1 MTMQKKLKPIYD
13 ALDYEQYKSAI
24 NLCNKMLKKSA
35 QDSSVPLIKTLK
47 AMALCRL
54 GTSQL
59 VEAKS
64 IADDVFQQLV
74 NGAVDLEDD
83 LLHTLVLVY
92 KKLIDNDKIVQLY
105 TLAVARH
112 PKDEELLA
120 HLFMAHTR
128 NLDYS
133 SMKACATKMHKQFKS
148 SKYLFWSIFSTY
160 LCGVY
165 NEDALCKTLATR
177 MLDKQYA
184 DGKLQN
190 MEEYKFFTQLLID
203 NQSHDRA
210 LELLDKGNFKLTVE
224 QFQLQLKALV
234 GKQDQNALFQFC
246 LVQLQLWPDDYEL
259 WFHLVQSCGSDR
271 HMQEQC
277 LQHIK
282 QLMQT
287 SNVRGP
293 YLAFVEYA
301 HEVDKS
307 LFSEAFCQY
316 YEKYGLK
323 TCWFEDI
330 KKYLNIISQMTSED
344 QRNLLKQLANDR
356 QTRYT
361 SVDDIT
367 WDVNICKLKCALGLL
382 QLDNGLLQKY
392 QDALELGKDLELTVN
407 QFGDEFL
414 LMYCQLLIK
423 DKLSLQNVNGCISL
437 LKHGLG
443 KSKFNVQLKILLIRC
458 LLYVGDFDE
467 ALSVYNSLDV
477 KNILHDTVGWIIM
490 PSAYF
495 LGQLSKSQQLISNA
509 LTLYIEN
516 DGQVPEQ
523 VCQALKCEAYTKIV
537 PFIEFHQKLA
547 SSVHKANLLI
557 TSAKLQLFQSFK
569 SCSSV
574 NEVANGFSQLQPLP
588 DCTKLSDNRDLGVF
602 DNFVGESSNYRQL
615 ISPSNDSAQSSLIP
629 QCFLFKLVQSRL
641 VSEDFAQCDSDY
653 ATFRCIKAL
662 VVDKDF
668 VQFRNSIE
676 SLVKCVA
683 SVNNCSSEV
692 LKSMV
697 LCLEIVCFS
706 LLIIE
711 SVDIGVLQKP
721 DVKRVLSDA
730 VNGCEQ
736 SLKLLIEGNV
746 EGDVHSA
753 SFMDKN
759 QPIDIQMYTAQLPDL
774 QELMTLVTNL
784 ARLLK
789 I

>member
-128 NLDYS
+128 NLDYTN
-133 SMKACATKMHKQFKS
+133 MKACATKMHKQFKS

-165 NEDALCKTLATR
+165 NDDALCKTLATR

-190 MEEYKFFTQLLID
+190 MEEYKFFIQLLID
-203 NQSHDRA
+203 DQSHDRA

-224 QFQLQLKALV
+224 QFQLQLKALLA
-234 GKQDQNALFQFC
+234 KQDQNALFQFC

-259 WFHLVQSCGSDR
+259 WLHLVQSCGGDKQ
-271 HMQEQC
+271 MQEQF

-301 HEVDKS
+301 HEAEKS

-316 YEKYGLK
+316 YEKYGHK

-330 KKYLNIISQMTSED
+330 KKYLKIICDMTSED
-344 QRNLLKQLANDR
+344 QCNLLKKLANDR
-356 QTRYT
+356 QTAYT

-367 WDVNICKLKCALGLL
+367 RDVNICKLKCALDLL

-392 QDALELGKDLELTVN
+392 QDALVLGKDLEPTVN

-414 LMYCQLLIK
+414 VLYCQLLIK
-423 DKLSLQNVNGCISL
+423 DELSLKNVQCCISL

-443 KSKFNVQLKILLIRC
+443 KSKFNVQFKLQLIRC

-490 PSAYF
+490 PPAYF
-495 LGQLSKSQQLISNA
+495 LGQLSKAQQLISNA

-537 PFIEFHQKLA
+537 PFIEFHQKLT

-574 NEVANGFSQLQPLP
+574 NEVVNGLSQLQPLP
-588 DCTKLSDNRDLGVF
+588 DCTKLSDNRDLAVF
-602 DNFVGESSNYRQL
+602 DNFVVESSNYRQL
-615 ISPSNDSAQSSLIP
+615 ISPSNDSAQSGLIG
-629 QCFLFKLVQSRL
+629 QCLLFNLVQTCL
-641 VSEDFAQCDSDY
+641 LSEDFAQCDSDY

-662 VVDKDF
+662 VGEKDF

-676 SLVKCVA
+676 GILKCVA

-721 DVKRVLSDA
+721 DIKRVLSDA

-736 SLKLLIEGNV
+736 SLKRLIEGNV
-746 EGDVHSA
+746 EGDVLSV

-759 QPIDIQMYTAQLPDL
+759 LPIDIQLYTAQLPDF
-774 QELMTLVTNL
+774 QELMTLITNL